1 MARFVVR
8 VWLPDRPGALGLVA
22 SRIGGVRGEILG
34 IEILERGAGR
44 AVDELVVELPGPE
57 LVELLIGEIN
67 AVDGVDVEDVRPAP
81 HALHDPR
88 LDALE
93 TVALLVRAPSRTEV
107 LTVLIGHAKAD
118 LEAAWAAV
126 VDVTSSTVLVA
137 DSEAPAAQWLTAFIS
152 GSRSSDRVAA
162 GDTGPDDVAW
172 APLAA
177 AGLDLVLGRRGRP
190 LRARERHQ
198 LMALARIAD
207 LRCSQVSA
215 AAAHVPRSVSKEC
228 GGDRPGGLL

>member
-1 MARFVVR
+1 MARVVVR
-8 VWLPDRPGALGLVA
+8 VWLADRPGALGLVA

-44 AVDELVVELPGPE
+44 AVDELVVELPDPQ
-57 LVELLIGEIN
+57 LTELLIDEIN

-81 HALHDPR
+81 HAMRDPR

-93 TVALLVRAPSRTEV
+93 TVALLVRAGTRAEMLSV
-107 LTVLIGHAKAD
+107 LVSHAKTD
-118 LEAAWAAV
+118 LEAAWGAV
-126 VDVTSSTVLVA
+126 VDVARATVVVA
-137 DSEAPAAQWLTAFIS
+137 DGEAPSAGWLTAFIG
-152 GSRSSDRVAA
+152 GSRSSDRLAA
-162 GDTGPDDVAW
+162 GDSGPDDVAW
-172 APLAA
+172 AALPI

-207 LRCSQVSA
+207 LRWSQFDEAVTA
-215 AAAHVPRSVSKEC
+215 ER
-228 GGDRPGGLL
+228 

>member
-34 IEILERGAGR
+34 IEILERGGGR
-44 AVDELVVELPGPE
+44 AVDELVVELSDPE
-57 LVELLIGEIN
+57 LIGLLTAEIN
-67 AVDGVDVEDVRPAP
+67 AVDGVDVEEVRPAP
-81 HALHDPR
+81 AAVRDPR

-93 TVALLVRAPSRTEV
+93 TVALLVGSRTGPEV
-107 LTVLIGHAKAD
+107 LAVLVSQAKVD

-126 VDVTSSTVLVA
+126 VDSATSAVIVA
-137 DSEAPAAQWLTAFIS
+137 DGEVPPPGWLRAFIG
-152 GSRSSDRVAA
+152 GSCTSDHVAA
-162 GDTGPDDVAW
+162 GDTGPNDMAS

-177 AGLDLVLGRRGRP
+177 ARLDLVLGRQSRP

-198 LMALARIAD
+198 LTALARIAD
-207 LRCSQVSA
+207 LCWSQVAGA
-215 AAAHVPRSVSKEC
+215 AIVAEP
-228 GGDRPGGLL
+228 

>member
-44 AVDELVVELPGPE
+44 AVDELVVELPDPQ
-57 LVELLIGEIN
+57 LIELLIDEIN
-67 AVDGVDVEDVRPAP
+67 AVDGVDVEDVRPGP

-93 TVALLVRAPSRTEV
+93 TVALLVRAATRVEM
-107 LTVLIGHAKAD
+107 LTVLVGHAKAD
-118 LEAAWAAV
+118 LEAAWGVV
-126 VDVTSSTVLVA
+126 VDRASSRVVVA
-137 DSEAPAAQWLTAFIS
+137 DGEAPTAGWLTAFIG
-152 GSRSSDRVAA
+152 GSRSSDSVAA

-172 APLAA
+172 APLDV
-177 AGLDLVLGRRGRP
+177 AGLDLVLGRSGRP

-198 LMALARIAD
+198 LMALAGIAD
-207 LRCSQVSA
+207 LRWSQIDDAIA
-215 AAAHVPRSVSKEC
+215 AER
-228 GGDRPGGLL
+228 